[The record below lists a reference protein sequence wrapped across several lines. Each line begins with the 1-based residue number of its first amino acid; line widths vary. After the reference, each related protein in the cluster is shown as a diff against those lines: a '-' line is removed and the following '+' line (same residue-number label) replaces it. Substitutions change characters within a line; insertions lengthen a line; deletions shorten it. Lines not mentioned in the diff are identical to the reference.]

1 MARVVGSVK
10 MPELSYDPGR
20 DSPQDK
26 VYEALQATSDALPL
40 GEVQGFL
47 VNFPQGDGYA
57 CYRVKSAKPLTLEH
71 VPFGDAWQ
79 ADAIT
84 IRGLRLQ
91 DVLYR
96 QKADAQLRKMFPN
109 TKVG

>member
-26 VYEALQATSDALPL
+26 VYEALQAVSDALPL
-40 GEVQGFL
+40 GEVKGLL
-47 VNFPQGDGYA
+47 VSFPYADGYA
-57 CYRVKSAKPLTLEH
+57 VYRVKSDKPLTLEH

-79 ADAIT
+79 ADPAT

-96 QKADAQLRKMFPN
+96 QKADQQLRAMFPN